1 MEGRNDNLQNY
12 APAVL
17 HSSLSFFPSALRSP
31 VANATHQRE
40 RSFFMKKSKY
50 EQQPIPEYY
59 RWMNLDGY
67 TPEEILRASHR
78 KMIDTMQK
86 DEEDEDYQISVK
98 SEVKVKS

>member
-1 MEGRNDNLQNY
+1 
-12 APAVL
+12 
-17 HSSLSFFPSALRSP
+17 
-31 VANATHQRE
+31 
-40 RSFFMKKSKY
+40 MKKSKY
-50 EQQPIPEYY
+50 EQQSIPEYY

-67 TPEEILRASHR
+67 TPEEILLASHR